1 MWRQAS
7 REPRGVPGCQWQG
20 TRPACPCPARPCPAL
35 SLASSSQAARAAQLP
50 PSHAAPPAVRGGVE
64 TLPRSRV
71 CTPPHRAGRNRP
83 LQNSG
88 SGWGQG
94 KPGLRGGGRPAWRG
108 EQPWPSPGHVAVR
121 AWRGGSGSPETLPH
135 RPFPCKAGGVRGA
148 VTPVG
153 LVDQPPGVLVP

>member
-1 MWRQAS
+1 MEAGKLRAAWR
-7 REPRGVPGCQWQG
+7 PGVPVARDPPRLPLP
-20 TRPACPCPARPCPAL
+20 RPPLPRPQPGFL
-35 SLASSSQAARAAQLP
+35 LVGSRAAQLP